1 MKRTKV
7 ALATTLLLSVAN
19 MVTAQTTLG
28 TGAFASSGVA
38 IGNAATQ
45 TDIDINYV
53 DGGASQIYSGGVAIG
68 NGALA
73 TGKNVAI
80 GDGIAAPQDGN
91 RGAYSFAIGG
101 LNVNNGLI
109 EYRRVVG
116 MADGMFATDGANL
129 GQATSLAD
137 TARTLANAYTDT
149 KLAPIATR
157 LNVTE
162 LTANSAYATAQGAL
176 TVANN
181 ADVKATTAIR
191 TSLSTQ
197 AQVAELTNVV
207 SGFDSRISSLEDRID
222 GLDKRVDEASAM
234 GAAMSNATMPSLNPG
249 ERAAVAGVGM
259 SGGQAAAVVGMMAS
273 NYVGQVFGIK
283 LGVVSSGKVTIGAGV
298 GVKF

>member
-1 MKRTKV
+1 MKRTQV
-7 ALATTLLLSVAN
+7 ALATLLLSGATFVA
-19 MVTAQTTLG
+19 AQTTLG
-28 TGAFASSGVA
+28 TGSFASSGIA
-38 IGNAATQ
+38 IGNTATQ
-45 TDIDINYV
+45 ADIDINYV
-53 DGGASQIYSGGVAIG
+53 DGGVSQIYSGGVAIG
-68 NGALA
+68 NGAKA
-73 TGKNVAI
+73 TGKNVVI
-80 GDGIAAPQDGN
+80 GDGLTAPQDGN
-91 RGAYSFAIGG
+91 RGAYSFVIGG

-162 LTANSAYATAQGAL
+162 LTANAAYATSQGAV

-207 SGFDSRISSLEDRID
+207 SGFDGRISSLEDRID